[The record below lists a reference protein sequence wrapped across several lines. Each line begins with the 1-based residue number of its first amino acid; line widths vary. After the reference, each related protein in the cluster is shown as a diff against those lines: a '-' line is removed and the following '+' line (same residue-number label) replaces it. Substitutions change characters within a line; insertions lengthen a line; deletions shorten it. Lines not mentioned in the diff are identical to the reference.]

1 MVLIFNSGGR
11 QQVRSLWA
19 SIEILLAAAVANAV
33 ILGSFVRDR
42 GPKKARNYTAEYT
55 ASVHSEKP
63 SLHRRMTQQHW
74 GNDSDHELFRAI
86 GGRLSAVVLEVDQ
99 ENALQG
105 RRTSTPMLGNL
116 DEILGEQDLTEKA
129 SENFET
135 STSGGTSSQGSSAAL
150 MSATLREERLREE
163 RLAAE
168 LANLPLP
175 QSRNQNNAALA
186 EFFRQGPP
194 GAEKETTVQDFADRR
209 PSLHIDPTLGRR
221 GSGVSLADA
230 GGLLPVAGRR
240 GSAVSFADE
249 VETIYPPSTPQ
260 HLLRHHPSTLSSS
273 TGSAISPTTQRR
285 QSRLP
290 SIVDVEATARA
301 QNPPQRGRRAS
312 NLSFADAGGLLEPLD
327 ESPVNTKA
335 NSPPNALVPQSSSP
349 FGIRSDYRSPVSSQR
364 RSISGQA
371 GGSPKPS
378 GGWSQRFNFRSP
390 SPPPL
395 SGRKRGDSQVR
406 RVSGPGA
413 GQGPEEMQMDDV
425 GGLLGVSEER

>member
-1 MVLIFNSGGR
+1 
-11 QQVRSLWA
+11 
-19 SIEILLAAAVANAV
+19 
-33 ILGSFVRDR
+33 
-42 GPKKARNYTAEYT
+42 
-55 ASVHSEKP
+55 
-63 SLHRRMTQQHW
+63 MTKQHW
-74 GNDSDHELFRAI
+74 GNDSDHDLFRAI
-86 GGRLSAVVLEVDQ
+86 GGRLSAVVVEVDQ

-105 RRTSTPMLGNL
+105 RAPLTPTVGNL
-116 DEILGEQDLTEKA
+116 DEILGEHDLNEKA
-129 SENFET
+129 SQNFET

-150 MSATLREERLREE
+150 MNTTLREE

-168 LANLPLP
+168 MINLPLP

-194 GAEKETTVQDFADRR
+194 GAEKETTVHDFAARR
-209 PSLHIDPTLGRR
+209 PSLHIDPSLGRR

-230 GGLLPVAGRR
+230 GGLLPVPERR
-240 GSAVSFADE
+240 GSTVSFAGE
-249 VETIYPPSTPQ
+249 VENIYPPSTPQ
-260 HLLRHHPSTLSSS
+260 HILRHHPSFLSSS

-301 QNPPQRGRRAS
+301 QNTPQRGRRAS

-327 ESPVNTKA
+327 ESPINVKAHSPNTPSLPPS
-335 NSPPNALVPQSSSP
+335 SPPLAARLNFRGS
-349 FGIRSDYRSPVSSQR
+349 VSGR
-364 RSISGQA
+364 RSVSGQSERSMA

-390 SPPPL
+390 SPPS
-395 SGRKRGDSQVR
+395 SGRRRGDSQVR
-406 RVSGPGA
+406 RVSGPNA
-413 GQGPEEMQMDDV
+413 GQGPEEMQIDDV